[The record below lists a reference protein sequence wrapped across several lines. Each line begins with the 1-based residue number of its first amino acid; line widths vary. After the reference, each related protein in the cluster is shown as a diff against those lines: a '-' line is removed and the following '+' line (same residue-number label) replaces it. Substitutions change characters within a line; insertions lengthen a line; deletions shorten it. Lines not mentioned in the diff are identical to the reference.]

1 MEVSQADTE
10 GLSGVSPLYKTQLSH
25 TTLTSPGVT
34 DVYRTK
40 SPNQQSSRRTYNFAC
55 WGSGKWC
62 KHGYKD
68 PCLFF
73 VDGADITHKISVLI
87 TKKKSIIHVIFCLQF
102 MDAGTQHD
110 SSTPAG
116 SPGWECVALKMQKHP
131 VIPGFVVNHVP
142 MYQYSKILGPQRSF
156 VLFIF
161 GKVSWNGLILRG
173 ERAVIFQKHECNIT
187 K

>member
-25 TTLTSPGVT
+25 ATLTSPGAT

-40 SPNQQSSRRTYNFAC
+40 SPKQQSSRRTCNFAC

-73 VDGADITHKISVLI
+73 VDGTDITHKISVLI
-87 TKKKSIIHVIFCLQF
+87 TKKKSIEQSIHVIFCLQF
-102 MDAGTQHD
+102 MDAGTQITHQ
-110 SSTPAG
+110 
-116 SPGWECVALKMQKHP
+116 LQQHP
-131 VIPGFVVNHVP
+131 VIPGFTVNHVP
-142 MYQYSKILGPQRSF
+142 MYTSTAKYQAHKGALFCLCLG
-156 VLFIF
+156 
-161 GKVSWNGLILRG
+161 KC
-173 ERAVIFQKHECNIT
+173 HEMG
-187 K
+187 